1 MRLYLGILFIQIINN
16 IILFTIM
23 QIKLIYTCINKIYS
37 HIYVVNKTKVNA
49 ESMNLKSKNS
59 AKNNGSVWSD
69 ERVGSMM

>member
-1 MRLYLGILFIQIINN
+1 
-16 IILFTIM
+16 M
-23 QIKLIYTCINKIYS
+23 QIKLIYTCINKMYS
-37 HIYVVNKTKVNA
+37 YIYVVNKTKVNA

>member
-1 MRLYLGILFIQIINN
+1 
-16 IILFTIM
+16 M
-23 QIKLIYTCINKIYS
+23 QIKVTYTCINKIYS

-59 AKNNGSVWSD
+59 ANNNGSVWSD